1 MGIIIL
7 LSVLLVVLIT
17 LTVIGWNYWD
27 WDCSAISVLTI
38 GLSIALGIALVIC
51 SIVCIC
57 TQVSKDTYIYEME
70 QDREALVESYNTYY
84 NSYDKDLAHS
94 QSQRQRSNKISLTQ
108 SSMTLCLLLTVGKPN
123 FRLTETQ
130 KRVGKNLLRK
140 RSWDIWRCFVI
151 FAT

>member
-27 WDCSAISVLTI
+27 WDYSGISVLTI
-38 GLSIALGIALVIC
+38 VLIIVLGIALIVC
-51 SIVCIC
+51 SICCIC

-84 NSYDKDLAHS
+84 NNYDKDLAHS
-94 QSQRQRSNKISLTQ
+94 QSLKEVRQEIADFNATINKNNKFSHNFFLNCFYVDCESIEPITISNGIAQ
-108 SSMTLCLLLTVGKPN
+108 
-123 FRLTETQ
+123 
-130 KRVGKNLLRK
+130 
-140 RSWDIWRCFVI
+140 
-151 FAT
+151 